1 MPTRGMLP
9 DRVRVQHMMDAA
21 HQAVK
26 FTSGRSRADL
36 DADPM
41 LTLALTRL
49 LEILGEAAKHV
60 SPAAR
65 ALAPEVPWRQITGTR
80 DRIAHGYFDIN
91 LDVVWRIITAELPA
105 LLPELER
112 LLARVD

>member
-1 MPTRGMLP
+1 MLP
-9 DRVRVQHMMDAA
+9 DRVRVQHMIDAVR
-21 HQAVK
+21 QATE

-36 DADPM
+36 DTDPM
-41 LTLALTRL
+41 LMLALTRL

-60 SPAAR
+60 SPATR
-65 ALAPEVPWRQITGTR
+65 VLAPEVPWRQITGTR
-80 DRIAHGYFDIN
+80 DRIAHGYFNVN
-91 LDVVWRIITAELPA
+91 LDVVWRIVTAELPA